1 VNGLRN
7 RKLLA
12 DTKIEDIQVVRV
24 QGNKLGKEK
33 FIYLTTTGRKT
44 RNPHRVELWFAVAGD
59 NIYLSH
65 EGRET
70 DWMRNIKNNP
80 EVNFEIDGTKFA
92 GNARYLQPD
101 ESEAAKAKV
110 ALYLK
115 YYGKT
120 EERIIEDWFSLSTMI
135 LIERKA

>member
-1 VNGLRN
+1 LV
-7 RKLLA
+7 
-12 DTKIEDIQVVRV
+12 DTKIEDIQVAGVH
-24 QGNKLGKEK
+24 GNKLGAEK

-44 RNPHRVELWFAVAGD
+44 RKPHRVELWFAAVDD

-80 EVNFEIDGTKFA
+80 EVNFEIG
-92 GNARYLQPD
+92 GNRFVGKARYLECD
-101 ESEAAKAKV
+101 ESEAVKAKL
-110 ALYLK
+110 ALYQK
-115 YYGKT
+115 YYGKA
-120 EERIIEDWFSLSTMI
+120 EERIIEDWFSLSTLI

>member
-1 VNGLRN
+1 MENDQ
-7 RKLLA
+7 KLS
-12 DTKIEDIQVVRV
+12 
-24 QGNKLGKEK
+24 KLGAEK

-44 RNPHRVELWFAVAGD
+44 RKPHRVELWFAAVDD

-80 EVNFEIDGTKFA
+80 EVNFEISGNKFV
-92 GNARYLQPD
+92 GKARYLQSD
-101 ESEAAKAKV
+101 ESEAVKAKI

-115 YYGKT
+115 YYGKA
-120 EERIIEDWFSLSTMI
+120 EERIIEDWFSLSTLI

>member
-1 VNGLRN
+1 M
-7 RKLLA
+7 A
-12 DTKIEDIQVVRV
+12 DTKIEDAQVAGV
-24 QGNKLGKEK
+24 QGNKLGAEK

-44 RNPHRVELWFAVAGD
+44 RKPHRVELWFAAVGE

-80 EVNFEIDGTKFA
+80 EVNFEIDGNMFIGK
-92 GNARYLQPD
+92 ARYLECG
-101 ESEAAKAKV
+101 ESEAAKAKL
-110 ALYLK
+110 ALYQK
-115 YYGKT
+115 YYGKA
-120 EERIIEDWFSLSTMI
+120 EGRIIEDWFSLSTLI

>member
-1 VNGLRN
+1 LGNDQ
-7 RKLLA
+7 KLS
-12 DTKIEDIQVVRV
+12 
-24 QGNKLGKEK
+24 KLGAEK

-44 RNPHRVELWFAVAGD
+44 CKPHRVELWFAAVDD

-80 EVNFEIDGTKFA
+80 EVNFEISGNKFV
-92 GNARYLQPD
+92 GKARCLQSD
-101 ESEAAKAKV
+101 ESEAVKAKI

-115 YYGKT
+115 YYGKA
-120 EERIIEDWFSLSTMI
+120 EERIIEDWFSLSTLI